1 MQSKLSRLK
10 FALLASLT
18 LCAVGSALAQH
29 SYPKPQTP
37 SASGQAAP
45 DFTLPDQDGKPL
57 KLSSL
62 HGQPVL
68 IYFYRG
74 YW

>member
-1 MQSKLSRLK
+1 MHLTKLR
-10 FALLASLT
+10 LT
-18 LCAVGSALAQH
+18 LAVITLCLATSVASAA
-29 SYPKPQTP
+29 YPKPQIP